1 MRPLCRAPDS
11 PALLQVWRVYL
22 PPAVKHF
29 VKNLALLDVS
39 EKRRADSFHF
49 ERDRQR
55 FVASHAA
62 LRLIL
67 GQVLSVQPQD
77 IAYALQP
84 GGKPQLSGFLSGS
97 QIQFN
102 LSHSGQWALIAVS
115 TEDSQISLGVDLEA
129 FDLGSKPPVDVIP
142 SFSPGEQHALKD
154 LEGQELT
161 IAFYRCW
168 TRKEAL
174 VKALGTGIGDGLALF
189 TVSVGEAAKLID
201 SQHPALEPAQWVM
214 TSLDHA
220 GAYAGALAV
229 KGGNGLQPLE
239 REWVWNSER

>member
-1 MRPLCRAPDS
+1 MPLLCRAPDS
-11 PALLQVWRVYL
+11 PALLQVWRVFL
-22 PPAVKHF
+22 PPAMKHF
-29 VKNLALLDVS
+29 AKNLALLDAS
-39 EKRRADSFHF
+39 EQHRAESFHF

-77 IAYALQP
+77 IAYTLQP
-84 GGKPQLSGFLSGS
+84 GGKPQLRGLQPCSL
-97 QIQFN
+97 IQFN
-102 LSHSGQWALIAVS
+102 MSHSGDWALIAAS
-115 TEDSQISLGVDLEA
+115 CEAPQISLGVDLEA
-129 FDLGSKPPVDVIP
+129 FDPGSKPPFDVIP

-154 LEGQELT
+154 LDGPELAT
-161 IAFYRCW
+161 AFYRCW

-201 SQHPALEPAQWVM
+201 SKHPALEPTQWVM
-214 TSLDHA
+214 TSLDYA
-220 GAYAGALAV
+220 GAYVGALAV
-229 KGGNGLQPLE
+229 KGGNGLPPLTC
-239 REWVWNSER
+239 EWTWD